1 MNKPLRSILD
11 ILWYCV
17 IYILLQLVS
26 NFVVF
31 IIAMIMDGKP
41 FSTALTACLHGKADV
56 SGDAIVLASILGSL
70 LLIFIFARHKYTP
83 VSPAY
88 LQQRPWP
95 VLIWTVL
102 LSIGLIIPA
111 EWLLESMHYEMP
123 PDYKYLFKKM
133 LTSHW
138 AYFNIALIGPV
149 AEEMLFR
156 GAILRKLLSL
166 FKSNLHWVAIVIS
179 ALIFGAVHGNL
190 AQGFNAFLA
199 GLVLGWMYYRT
210 GSLIPG
216 IAFHWTNNTVSY
228 IVCRVMPDKAD
239 AKLIDLFGGNAHTVL
254 LAVLFSLCIALPS
267 LFQLATRLK
276 KADAG
281 Q

>member
-17 IYILLQLVS
+17 IYILLQIVS
-26 NFVVF
+26 NFVIF
-31 IIAMIMDGKP
+31 AIAMMMEGKP
-41 FSTALTACLHGKADV
+41 FNTALTACVHGKADV

-70 LLIFIFARHKYTP
+70 LLILIFARHKYTP
-83 VSPAY
+83 VSPTY
-88 LQQRPWP
+88 LQQRPWA

-102 LSIGLIIPA
+102 LSIGLIIPM
-111 EWLLESMHYEMP
+111 ELPIESMHYEMP
-123 PDYKYLFKKM
+123 PDYKILFKKM

-138 AYFNIALIGPV
+138 AYLDLALIGPL

-166 FKSNLHWVAIVIS
+166 FKGNLHWVAIIIS
-179 ALIFGAVHGNL
+179 ALIFGAAHGNL
-190 AQGFNAFLA
+190 AQGSTAFLA

-210 GSLIPG
+210 DSIIPG
-216 IAFHWTNNTVSY
+216 MAFHWAINTVSF
-228 IVCRVMPDKAD
+228 IFCRMMPNHAD
-239 AKLIDLFGGNAHTVL
+239 SKFIDLFGGNSHTML

-276 KADAG
+276 KAD
-281 Q
+281 QMS